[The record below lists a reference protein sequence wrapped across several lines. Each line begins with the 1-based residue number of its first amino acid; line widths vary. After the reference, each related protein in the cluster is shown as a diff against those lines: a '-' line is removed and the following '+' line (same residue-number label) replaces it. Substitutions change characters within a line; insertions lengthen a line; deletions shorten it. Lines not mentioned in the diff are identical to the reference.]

1 LNVDSIQNNTPKSV
15 FSCILVDFASVFSS
29 LYLGDAYKC
38 MMQVKDYYVLAD
50 TSTTLDYYKKTV
62 KSNNYIETGNAFK
75 FASSNTP
82 SDAVWSFTFFNQDG
96 ELKKLM
102 NADVARKS
110 ALNDLKIFSFSHAVP
125 VQNLVGSNIYLK
137 F

>member
-1 LNVDSIQNNTPKSV
+1 YYYD
-15 FSCILVDFASVFSS
+15 D
-29 LYLGDAYKC
+29 YKY
-38 MMQVKDYYVLAD
+38 MLPVKDYYVLAD
-50 TSTTLDYYKKTV
+50 TSTTLEYYKKVV
-62 KSNNYIETGNAFK
+62 KNTNFIETGNLFK
-75 FASSNTP
+75 FAASNTP
-82 SDAVWSFTFFNQDG
+82 SDAVWSFTFFNSDG
-96 ELKKLM
+96 QLKKVL